1 MRFDP
6 AHDARDAAQSDNANP
21 GFSHAG
27 FRPVQLWLHRHA
39 TCLHFDCPT
48 SDATSRNHALFTGIA
63 NEGGDHLETT
73 HSRGRTPPLRRSN
86 FLLQRNRIIGEVPNS
101 RYRSVA

>member
-1 MRFDP
+1 MNHKLLVLCISISLLSINL
-6 AHDARDAAQSDNANP
+6 AITQAAQ
-21 GFSHAG
+21 
-27 FRPVQLWLHRHA
+27 
-39 TCLHFDCPT
+39 TDCPT
-48 SDATSRNHALFTGIA
+48 SDATSRNRALFTGIA

-86 FLLQRNRIIGEVPNS
+86 LLLQRNRIIGEVPNS

>member
-6 AHDARDAAQSDNANP
+6 AHDAGNAAQSDNANP

-27 FRPVQLWLHRHA
+27 VRPVQLHRHA
-39 TCLHFDCPT
+39 TCLHFDDPT
-48 SDATSRNHALFTGIA
+48 SDATSRNRALFTGIA

-73 HSRGRTPPLRRSN
+73 QSRGRAPSLRRSN
-86 FLLQRNRIIGEVPNS
+86 RVLQRNHIIGDVPNS
-101 RYRSVA
+101 RYSSMA